1 MQVFD
6 HGDEPV
12 SPKCCCPLKNNNP
25 SGVVLFFPAVL
36 LVLHQTSWEVEERF
50 LLLDLPLFPEDLQR
64 IKIGDFWC
72 KVTIFI
78 IKPISEGK
86 NP

>member
-12 SPKCCCPLKNNNP
+12 SPKCCCLLKNNNP
-25 SGVVLFFPAVL
+25 SGVVLFFQAVL

-72 KVTIFI
+72 KVTIFVQSI
-78 IKPISEGK
+78 GW
-86 NP
+86 